1 MLENYLYEHG
11 GTWQR
16 IPQWCNGFVALGQTI
31 ARRNSDDTRL
41 VVGLAVPTRA
51 YGAAFAA
58 AGYVLA
64 RAELPVEQL
73 DCTDHFLR
81 LCNLPP
87 QTPVIYREN
96 DRLLKGT
103 IEGYEQHYGSAYI
116 VVRVN
121 REHAKRKVPAFL
133 ATNIQI
139 SGKRFAKLPKHQTG
153 RVVLDDIPLL
163 RACKVNLAI
172 RDFCLYPRLDATIIG
187 NKKALLDELNTPLA
201 ARTVDDEFCRGT
213 LQDILRLKERVTD
226 GLGYRTS
233 LRSEQGG
240 NVKPDANETPR
251 LVIFDGAAGF
261 LKWRTMWRESDWIV
275 MLDKTETRFEEA
287 VVTLN
292 QEYVSDRLDSSA
304 LQFPDMPIAVDMLAY
319 EEKRR

>member
-1 MLENYLYEHG
+1 
-11 GTWQR
+11 
-16 IPQWCNGFVALGQTI
+16 
-31 ARRNSDDTRL
+31 
-41 VVGLAVPTRA
+41 LAVPTRA

-87 QTPVIYREN
+87 QTPVTYRER
-96 DRLLKGT
+96 DRLLKAT
-103 IEGYEQHYGSAYI
+103 IEGYEQQFGSSYI
-116 VVRVN
+116 VIHVN
-121 REHAKRKVPAFL
+121 CEHAKRKVPASL

-139 SGKRFAKLPKHQTG
+139 SGKQFTKLPKHQAG
-153 RVVLDDIPLL
+153 RVVLDDIPFL
-163 RACKVNLAI
+163 RACNVNLNI
-172 RDFCLYPRLDATIIG
+172 RDFCLYSRLDTTIIG

-201 ARTVDDEFCRGT
+201 ARTRVCKGT
-213 LQDILRLKERVTD
+213 LQDILRVKERVTD

-240 NVKPDANETPR
+240 NVKPDASETPR

-261 LKWRTMWRESDWIV
+261 LKWRTMWRESDWMV
-275 MLDKTETRFEEA
+275 VLDKTETRFEEA

-292 QEYVSDRLDSSA
+292 QEYVDNHLDSSA
-304 LQFPDMPIAVDMLAY
+304 LQLPDMPIAVDMLTY